1 MNLEDIIRM
10 ARSAGCHDNGEE
22 FRFIEFRYL
31 ERFAAFVAAA
41 ERNECAA
48 LVDANAMACHSPIY
62 RSLLQSNA
70 DAIRARGKDPMPLF
84 DDWPG
89 GWQK

>member
-1 MNLEDIIRM
+1 MTREDIIKL
-10 ARSAGCHDNGEE
+10 AREAGFAEGVAEIVGLAG
-22 FRFIEFRYL
+22 F
-31 ERFAAFVAAA
+31 ERLVELARAD

-84 DDWPG
+84 DDWNKD
-89 GWQK
+89 WK

>member
-1 MNLEDIIRM
+1 MNREDITRM
-10 ARSAGCHDNGEE
+10 AREAGMTGLDSGGLFEN
-22 FRFIEFRYL
+22 F
-31 ERFAAFVAAA
+31 ERFAALIAAA

-84 DDWPG
+84 DDWNKD
-89 GWQK
+89 WQK